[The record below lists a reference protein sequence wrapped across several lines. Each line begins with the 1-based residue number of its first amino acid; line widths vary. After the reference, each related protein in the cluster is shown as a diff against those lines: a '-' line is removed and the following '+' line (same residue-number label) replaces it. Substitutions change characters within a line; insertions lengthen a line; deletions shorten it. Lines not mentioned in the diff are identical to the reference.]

1 MKTSLVLTAALLCA
15 GAAHAQFSPANEQ
28 FQKLPLSLQTVD
40 FNNVQVAQMA
50 TPAQRAAAK
59 AQRAEGLSALYNR
72 PAGSF
77 YMSPDSKGRVP
88 NSPFLWSPM
97 FSDVVFPNAS
107 SGFDKTNWS
116 YEWVKDPK
124 AEKPEYEI
132 IESTEKDLKV
142 NSNSNR
148 PAIYQAPTVVA
159 TRGSESQSYQLFSI
173 FEDQKTK
180 QNTQAAGY
188 SCFSFDP
195 AATIEGS
202 FSEDGSFI
210 AYLSPK
216 YFSGGTRTADP
227 KDPKSSRPIVAYTGA
242 KDFNGGKTG
251 AWFGHNNAGF
261 NGMAVYVEKPARRY
275 ALRGVHILYTNLAVT
290 ENISLTAQVFKAS
303 KSETD
308 SLELGEVLSQGSV
321 TITPET
327 PKLGTLDITLGSDE
341 GGTFVEEPLDV
352 NEPIAVVF
360 SGYDDQK
367 IESFSMFISGD
378 TQYEGYGQHGYML
391 HAEAGVVTHAFDLS
405 NFFNVSLGCT
415 APTIFLDAAYP
426 VLESTDASIQDKLE
440 LSTAGES
447 KEVVYFST
455 TPSENWN
462 EIEGL
467 PGWLKV
473 KTEDQQGDHG
483 YTGLVKVTFT
493 AEALPAGVEGRGHN
507 VTLATAGAQKVIRV
521 FQGKDSGVKGI
532 NGDKAVKSVRYYNV
546 AGVESNVPFEGVNI
560 QKVVYT
566 DGTQAVSKIVK

>member
-40 FNNVQVAQMA
+40 LNNVQVAQMA

-59 AQRAEGLSALYNR
+59 AQRAKGLSALYNR

-77 YMSPDSKGRVP
+77 YMSLGSTG
-88 NSPFLWSPM
+88 NMYNIPFLWSPM
-97 FSDVVFPNAS
+97 YFDVVFPNAS
-107 SGFDKTNWS
+107 SGFDKTKWS
-116 YEWVKDPK
+116 YEWVKDPR
-124 AEKPEYEI
+124 AEKPENEI

-142 NSNSNR
+142 NSNVVTM
-148 PAIYQAPTVVA
+148 YKAPTVVA

-173 FEDQKTK
+173 FQDQKTK

-195 AATIEGS
+195 AATIES
-202 FSEDGSFI
+202 SLSEDGSFI

-216 YFSGGTRTADP
+216 YFSGGTRTADL
-227 KDPKSSRPIVAYTGA
+227 KDPKSSNPVTYYTGA
-242 KDFNGGKTG
+242 KDFNGGTTG
-251 AWFGHNNAGF
+251 CWFGHNNQGF

-275 ALRGVHILYTNLAVT
+275 ALRGVHIFYSQLAVT
-290 ENISLTAQVFKAS
+290 EKISLTAQVFKAS

-308 SLELGEVLSQGSV
+308 SLELGDLLSQGSV

-327 PKLGTLDITLGSDE
+327 KELGMLDITLGSDE
-341 GGTFVEEPLDV
+341 DGTFVEEPLDV

-367 IESFSMFISGD
+367 IEKFTMYISCD
-378 TQYEGYGQHGYML
+378 TQDEGYGQHGYML
-391 HAEAGVVTHAFDLS
+391 RTVAGEVTHTFDL
-405 NFFNVSLGCT
+405 NHFFKGVSLGYT

-426 VLESTDASIQDKLE
+426 VLESLDENVQDKLE
-440 LSTAGES
+440 LSTSGES
-447 KEVVYFST
+447 KEVLFFST

-473 KTEDQQGDHG
+473 KTEDQQGAQG
-483 YTGLVKVTFT
+483 YKGQVKVTFT